1 MILINKSYKHEHNH
15 KINNSPKLIMQNKS
29 IWSDKAKL
37 LAKELHNE
45 ISLDNYNW
53 HKFRGNK
60 QRRSAELIIS
70 AISQLINDGDEL
82 EIESL
87 LKQAILW
94 IKEDVKDQGCKGH

>member
-1 MILINKSYKHEHNH
+1 MIKNKKTV
-15 KINNSPKLIMQNKS
+15 
-29 IWSDKAKL
+29 WSEKAKF

-70 AISQLINDGDEL
+70 AITQLINDGEEA
-82 EIESL
+82 EIEDL
-87 LKQAILW
+87 LNQAILW
-94 IKEDVKDQGCKGH
+94 IREEIKDTGCKNH

>member
-1 MILINKSYKHEHNH
+1 MIKKNKF
-15 KINNSPKLIMQNKS
+15 
-29 IWSDKAKL
+29 IWPEKVKL

-70 AISQLINDGDEL
+70 AISQLINDGN
-82 EIESL
+82 EIEIEEL
-87 LKQAILW
+87 LNQAILW
-94 IKEDVKDQGCKGH
+94 LKEEIKDTGCKSH

>member
-1 MILINKSYKHEHNH
+1 MKKND
-15 KINNSPKLIMQNKS
+15 KS

-37 LAKELHNE
+37 LAKELHDE

-53 HKFRGNK
+53 HKFRSNK

-70 AISQLINDGDEL
+70 AISQLIHDGDEI
-82 EIESL
+82 EIENL

-94 IKEDVKDQGCKGH
+94 IKEEIKDTGCKDH

>member
-1 MILINKSYKHEHNH
+1 MNKK
-15 KINNSPKLIMQNKS
+15 NKY
-29 IWSDKAKL
+29 IWSEKTKAL
-37 LAKELHNE
+37 VKELHNE

-70 AISQLINDGDEL
+70 AISQLINDGDEI

-94 IKEDVKDQGCKGH
+94 IKEEIRDTGCKSH

>member
-1 MILINKSYKHEHNH
+1 MKK
-15 KINNSPKLIMQNKS
+15 KNKS

-53 HKFRGNK
+53 HQFRGNK

-70 AISQLINDGDEL
+70 AISHLINSGDEV
-82 EIESL
+82 EIENL
-87 LKQAILW
+87 LRQAILW
-94 IKEDVKDQGCKGH
+94 IKEDVKDTGCKGH